1 MEVTVG
7 ANAADNKPV
16 DKDAWPELPM
26 PRDSHMLPEHSQ
38 QLLRAARSGRLF
50 KPPAP
55 PDDDNEMKDEEE
67 RRLAYEGWAHH
78 RRGRP
83 GPSR

>member
-1 MEVTVG
+1 MLEGLPISQYREAEITIEP
-7 ANAADNKPV
+7 NSADNKPL

-38 QLLRAARSGRLF
+38 QLLRAARSGKLY

-55 PDDDNEMKDEEE
+55 PEDDNEMKDEEE
-67 RRLAYEGWAHH
+67 EKIGDE
-78 RRGRP
+78 
-83 GPSR
+83 